1 MPDALL
7 ALSPV
12 DGRYAKNTE
21 RLIPFFSEFALICY
35 RVRIEVEYFLAL
47 TRIPLPQLREFPA
60 DRVADLQDIYLDFSE
75 ADGARV
81 KQLERSTN
89 HDVKAVEYFI
99 KERMDDLGL
108 GAWKEFMHFGLTS
121 QDVNNTSVPL
131 SIMEMMEA
139 EYLPLLGEVVV
150 SLNEASDRWADI
162 PLLARTHGQ
171 PASPTRLGKEIEVF
185 AERLDHQL
193 RLLRH
198 IPHSAKFGG
207 ATGNMNAHY
216 VAYPDIDWHA
226 FAHEFVEGNL
236 GLHRSFPTTQIEH
249 YDHIAALCHCVMRI
263 NTVLIDLCRDL
274 WSYISIDYFQ
284 QEIKAN
290 EVGSSAMPHKVN
302 PIDFENAEGNLG
314 VANALL
320 GHFADKLPISRMQ
333 RDLSDS
339 TVLRNIGVPFGHSF
353 IAFQSL
359 LKGLGKLKVNRKAIE
374 SDLKENWAVV
384 AEAIQTVLRREG
396 YPKPYE
402 KLKELSRTK
411 ERPGAAEF
419 KRFIRGLDVDPAV
432 RDELL
437 QITPMN
443 YLGK

>member
-21 RLIPFFSEFALICY
+21 RLTSFFSEFALIRY

-47 TRIPLPQLREFPA
+47 TRIPLPQLREFPPDKA
-60 DRVADLQDIYLDFSE
+60 AELQDIYLDFSE

-139 EYLPLLGEVVV
+139 EYLPLLGDVVV

-226 FAHEFVEGNL
+226 FSQEFVEGSL

-274 WSYISIDYFQ
+274 WSYISIEYFH

-320 GHFADKLPISRMQ
+320 GHFADKLPISRLQ

-359 LKGLGKLKVNRKAIE
+359 LKGTRQAQGE
-374 SDLKENWAVV
+374 
-384 AEAIQTVLRREG
+384 
-396 YPKPYE
+396 P
-402 KLKELSRTK
+402 
-411 ERPGAAEF
+411 
-419 KRFIRGLDVDPAV
+419 
-432 RDELL
+432 
-437 QITPMN
+437 
-443 YLGK
+443 

>member
-21 RLIPFFSEFALICY
+21 RLTSFLSEFALIRY

-60 DRVADLQDIYLDFSE
+60 DKAAELQDIYLDFSE

-226 FAHEFVEGNL
+226 FAAEFVGGSL

-263 NTVLIDLCRDL
+263 NTAHRPLQGSVVLYQHRVLPSGD
-274 WSYISIDYFQ
+274 Q
-284 QEIKAN
+284 AN
-290 EVGSSAMPHKVN
+290 EVGSSAIRKVN
-302 PIDFENAEGNLG
+302 PSTL
-314 VANALL
+314 
-320 GHFADKLPISRMQ
+320 KQ
-333 RDLSDS
+333 RATSVWPMHCWPFCRQAAHIAPAKGSSDS
-339 TVLRNIGVPFGHSF
+339 MVCATSVCRSDT
-353 IAFQSL
+353 ASSL
-359 LKGLGKLKVNRKAIE
+359 F
-374 SDLKENWAVV
+374 SH
-384 AEAIQTVLRREG
+384 
-396 YPKPYE
+396 
-402 KLKELSRTK
+402 
-411 ERPGAAEF
+411 
-419 KRFIRGLDVDPAV
+419 
-432 RDELL
+432 
-437 QITPMN
+437 
-443 YLGK
+443 

>member
-21 RLIPFFSEFALICY
+21 RLISFFSEFALIRY

-60 DRVADLQDIYLDFSE
+60 DKAAELQDIYLDFSE

-139 EYLPLLGEVVV
+139 EYLPLLGDVVV

-226 FAHEFVEGNL
+226 FAQEFVEG
-236 GLHRSFPTTQIEH
+236 
-249 YDHIAALCHCVMRI
+249 
-263 NTVLIDLCRDL
+263 
-274 WSYISIDYFQ
+274 
-284 QEIKAN
+284 
-290 EVGSSAMPHKVN
+290 
-302 PIDFENAEGNLG
+302 
-314 VANALL
+314 
-320 GHFADKLPISRMQ
+320 
-333 RDLSDS
+333 
-339 TVLRNIGVPFGHSF
+339 
-353 IAFQSL
+353 
-359 LKGLGKLKVNRKAIE
+359 
-374 SDLKENWAVV
+374 
-384 AEAIQTVLRREG
+384 
-396 YPKPYE
+396 
-402 KLKELSRTK
+402 
-411 ERPGAAEF
+411 
-419 KRFIRGLDVDPAV
+419 
-432 RDELL
+432 
-437 QITPMN
+437 
-443 YLGK
+443 